1 MLIRICRSWNGEFKF
16 PNLLYYRYKRYL
28 KVPQITILMGI
39 SLLEL
44 LWPKMIIS
52 GRKIQLNQKKLRYLL
67 IKLRILDHKSSNMQM
82 SNQIFL
88 WVTFKKKSRFGNWN
102 SPFLYQKILSNI
114 VVFLAFMVLKVKKRY
129 HPNAECKL
137 LAIWWK
143 NSENPK
149 FSVPGLPCDL
159 QKNFWP
165 FSIFL
170 RYLLP
175 KKSSG
180 MQKSCIYAK
189 FHSKQY

>member
-52 GRKIQLNQKKLRYLL
+52 GRKIQLNQKKLKYLL

-114 VVFLAFMVLKVKKRY
+114 VVFLAFMVLKVKKKVSPKCWMQVACNLVKEFRKSKIFSTW
-129 HPNAECKL
+129 PSLWPSKKI
-137 LAIWWK
+137 LA
-143 NSENPK
+143 
-149 FSVPGLPCDL
+149 FF
-159 QKNFWP
+159 NF
-165 FSIFL
+165 FEIFV
-170 RYLLP
+170 
-175 KKSSG
+175 
-180 MQKSCIYAK
+180 A
-189 FHSKQY
+189 